1 MSSTARAGAG
11 ARTLHRSPRERA
23 SHRAKID
30 APTHHVSAVLRRLRQ
45 RFSTRNLL
53 VPSRARAG
61 LAKLAVRRVGHTFA
75 NEVVAL
81 RNVDI
86 DVHSGEFVCLLGPS
100 GCGKST
106 LLYALAGLVKP
117 SGGHISLDGR
127 DVKGPGPDRIL
138 VFQAPALYP
147 WLTVRQNLVFV
158 LRAKGLDRLEA
169 IMRAREFIA
178 RVHLEGF
185 ENALPHQLSGGMSMR
200 VALAR
205 ALAMDPSV
213 LLMDEP
219 FGALD
224 AQTRS
229 HMHELLQTIWMRER
243 KTVVFVTHDIREALV
258 LGNRVVVMA
267 GRPGRVLQDL
277 EVRLPRPRDP
287 DADALVELSRRIRAL
302 LAHAERVSDTPPPVV
317 AGKEARHEEAAPGA
331 GYVPGGT
338 PPPVGAGL

>member
-1 MSSTARAGAG
+1 M
-11 ARTLHRSPRERA
+11 
-23 SHRAKID
+23 
-30 APTHHVSAVLRRLRQ
+30 
-45 RFSTRNLL
+45 L
-53 VPSRARAG
+53 VPSRAREG
-61 LAKLAVRRVGHTFA
+61 VAKLAVRRLGHTFR

-106 LLYALAGLVKP
+106 LLYALAGLVIP
-117 SGGHISLDGR
+117 SGGHISLDGK
-127 DVKGPGPDRIL
+127 DVTGPGPDRMM
-138 VFQAPALYP
+138 VFQDAALFP

-158 LRAKGLDRLEA
+158 LRGRGLSRPDAEARAAAFIDRVGL
-169 IMRAREFIA
+169 R
-178 RVHLEGF
+178 GF
-185 ENALPHQLSGGMSMR
+185 ERALPHQLSGGMRMR

-224 AQTRS
+224 AQTRAS
-229 HMHELLQTIWMRER
+229 MHDLLQQIWMRDR
-243 KTVVFVTHDIREALV
+243 KTVVFVTHNIREALV
-258 LGNRVVVMA
+258 LGDRVVVLA

-287 DADALVELSRRIRAL
+287 DDEALVELSRRIRAML
-302 LAHAERVSDTPPPVV
+302 GRAEPTSDTPRPI
-317 AGKEARHEEAAPGA
+317 ATGKEGTDEEAARGA
-331 GYVPGGT
+331 DRVPGGT
-338 PPPVGAGL
+338 PPSVGAGI

>member
-1 MSSTARAGAG
+1 
-11 ARTLHRSPRERA
+11 
-23 SHRAKID
+23 
-30 APTHHVSAVLRRLRQ
+30 VLRRLRQ

-127 DVKGPGPDRIL
+127 DVKGPGPDRVL

-338 PPPVGAGL
+338 PPSVGAGL

>member
-1 MSSTARAGAG
+1 
-11 ARTLHRSPRERA
+11 
-23 SHRAKID
+23 
-30 APTHHVSAVLRRLRQ
+30 VLRALRKRL
-45 RFSTRNLL
+45 STRHLL
-53 VPSRARAG
+53 VPSRARQG
-61 LAKLAVRRVGHTFA
+61 LAKLAVRRVDHTFA

-86 DVHSGEFVCLLGPS
+86 DVHSGDFVCLLGPS

-127 DVKGPGPDRIL
+127 DVTGPGPDRVL
-138 VFQAPALYP
+138 VFQEPALYP

-158 LRAKGLDRLEA
+158 LRAKGLS
-169 IMRAREFIA
+169 RAGAERRAHEFIL

-185 ENALPHQLSGGMSMR
+185 EHALPHQLSGGMRMR
-200 VALAR
+200 VSLAR
-205 ALAMDPSV
+205 ALAIDPAV

-229 HMHELLQTIWMRER
+229 HMHELLQAIWLRDR

-258 LGNRVVVMA
+258 LGDRVVVMA

-287 DADALVELSRRIRAL
+287 DDEALVELSRRIRHMLGRAE
-302 LAHAERVSDTPPPVV
+302 LASETPPP
-317 AGKEARHEEAAPGA
+317 AAPAVKEDKDEEVAAREGR
-331 GYVPGGT
+331 VPGVE
-338 PPPVGAGL
+338 PPSVGAGL

>member
-1 MSSTARAGAG
+1 MW
-11 ARTLHRSPRERA
+11 
-23 SHRAKID
+23 
-30 APTHHVSAVLRRLRQ
+30 AVLTRLRH
-45 RFSTRNLL
+45 RLASRHLL
-53 VPSRARAG
+53 VPWRGREG
-61 LAKLAVRRVGHTFA
+61 LAKLTVRSVGHTFG

-86 DVHSGEFVCLLGPS
+86 AVHSGEFVCLLGPS

-106 LLYALAGLVKP
+106 LLYALAGLVRP
-117 SGGHISLDGR
+117 SGGRISLDG
-127 DVKGPGPDRIL
+127 VEVTGPGPDRVL
-138 VFQAPALYP
+138 VFQEPALFP

-158 LRAKGLDRLEA
+158 LRAKGLGRLEA
-169 IMRAREFIA
+169 LMRAREFIA
-178 RVHLEGF
+178 RVHLERF

-277 EVRLPRPRDP
+277 EVRLPPPRDP
-287 DADALVELSRRIRAL
+287 HADALGRPPRRIRAL

-331 GYVPGGT
+331 
-338 PPPVGAGL
+338 

>member
-1 MSSTARAGAG
+1 MT
-11 ARTLHRSPRERA
+11 
-23 SHRAKID
+23 
-30 APTHHVSAVLRRLRQ
+30 AVLKHLRQ
-45 RFSTRNLL
+45 KLSKLSTRHLL
-53 VPSRARAG
+53 VPSRAREG
-61 LAKLAVRRVGHTFA
+61 LAKLAVRRVGHTFS

-127 DVKGPGPDRIL
+127 DVKGPGPDRVL

-147 WLTVRQNLVFV
+147 WLTVRQNLVFA
-158 LRAKGLDRLEA
+158 LRAKGLRRREA
-169 IMRAREFIA
+169 ALRAQEFVR
-178 RVHLEGF
+178 RVHLEPF

-229 HMHELLQTIWMRER
+229 RMHELLQSIWMRDR

-258 LGNRVVVMA
+258 LGDRVVVMA

-277 EVRLPRPRDP
+277 EVRLLRPRDP
-287 DADALVELSRRIRAL
+287 DDEALVELSRRIRAL
-302 LAHAERVSDTPPPVV
+302 MAHAERVSDAPPP
-317 AGKEARHEEAAPGA
+317 AASKERTDEEAAPGA
-331 GYVPGGT
+331 SRVPDDA
-338 PPPVGAGL
+338 PPSLGAGV

>member
-1 MSSTARAGAG
+1 VT
-11 ARTLHRSPRERA
+11 
-23 SHRAKID
+23 
-30 APTHHVSAVLRRLRQ
+30 AVLKHLRQ
-45 RFSTRNLL
+45 KLSKLSTRHLL
-53 VPSRARAG
+53 VPSRAREG
-61 LAKLAVRRVGHTFA
+61 LAKLAVRRVGHTFS

-127 DVKGPGPDRIL
+127 DVKGPGPDRVL

-147 WLTVRQNLVFV
+147 WLTVRQNLVFA
-158 LRAKGLDRLEA
+158 LRAKGLRRREA
-169 IMRAREFIA
+169 VLRAQEFVR
-178 RVHLEGF
+178 RVHLEPF

-229 HMHELLQTIWMRER
+229 RMHELLQSIWMRDR

-258 LGNRVVVMA
+258 LGDRVVVMA

-277 EVRLPRPRDP
+277 EVRLARPRDP
-287 DADALVELSRRIRAL
+287 DDEALVELSRRIRAML
-302 LAHAERVSDTPPPVV
+302 VHAERVSDAPPPP
-317 AGKEARHEEAAPGA
+317 AASKERTDEEAAPGA
-331 GYVPGGT
+331 GRVPDGA
-338 PPPVGAGL
+338 PPSLGAGF

>member
-1 MSSTARAGAG
+1 M
-11 ARTLHRSPRERA
+11 
-23 SHRAKID
+23 
-30 APTHHVSAVLRRLRQ
+30 LRRLRQ

-127 DVKGPGPDRIL
+127 DVKGPGPDRVL

-158 LRAKGLDRLEA
+158 LRAKGLGRLEA
-169 IMRAREFIA
+169 LMRAREFIA
-178 RVHLEGF
+178 RVHLERF

-229 HMHELLQTIWMRER
+229 HMHELLQTIWVRER

-302 LAHAERVSDTPPPVV
+302 LAHAERVSDTPPPVF
-317 AGKEARHEEAAPGA
+317 ADKEARHEEAAPGA
-331 GYVPGGT
+331 GFVPGGT

>member
-1 MSSTARAGAG
+1 M
-11 ARTLHRSPRERA
+11 
-23 SHRAKID
+23 
-30 APTHHVSAVLRRLRQ
+30 LRRLRQ
-45 RFSTRNLL
+45 RLAFRHLL

-61 LAKLAVRRVGHTFA
+61 RAKLAVRRVGHTFA

-117 SGGHISLDGR
+117 SGGHISLDGN
-127 DVKGPGPDRIL
+127 DVVGPGPDRIM
-138 VFQAPALYP
+138 VFQDPALYP
-147 WLTVRQNLVFV
+147 WLSVRQNLVFV
-158 LRAKGLDRLEA
+158 LRAKGLRRAEA
-169 IMRAREFIA
+169 ERRAHEFIQL
-178 RVHLEGF
+178 VHLQEF
-185 ENALPHQLSGGMSMR
+185 EAALPHQLSGGMRMR
-200 VALAR
+200 VSLAR

-229 HMHELLQTIWMRER
+229 RMHELLQAIWMRDR

-258 LGNRVVVMA
+258 LGDRVVVMA

-287 DADALVELSRRIRAL
+287 DAEAIVDLSRRIRSM
-302 LAHAERVSDTPPPVV
+302 LADAQRASATPPPTAPGEKENLDDDLVAPPPVRV
-317 AGKEARHEEAAPGA
+317 AGGAAPD
-331 GYVPGGT
+331 
-338 PPPVGAGL
+338 VGAGL